1 MTTTEVIYNK
11 VFEDSLN
18 ETFKMVQLSDE
29 VRELTKK
36 VTEQKDAVSKQY
48 DKICSLNTDFEFS
61 YTKNEIYQAN
71 QRILKQAE
79 SYQLMAIRK
88 KNNHLKR
95 QKIKLELEI
104 VELEEAKRDFDRL
117 TKIIRVL
124 KNVHDELLTG
134 KRKGSTI
141 TIL

>member
-1 MTTTEVIYNK
+1 MPSTEVIYNK

-18 ETFKMVQLSDE
+18 ETSNMVQLSDE

-36 VTEQKDAVSKQY
+36 FTEQKDAINKQY
-48 DKICSLNTDFEFS
+48 DKICSLNKDFEFS
-61 YTKNEIYQAN
+61 YTNNEIYQAN
-71 QRILKQAE
+71 QRILKQTE
-79 SYQLMAIRK
+79 YYQLMATRK

-104 VELEEAKRDFDRL
+104 VELEEAKRDFDRF
-117 TKIIRVL
+117 TKIFQVL
-124 KNVHDELLTG
+124 KLVHDELLTG
-134 KRKGSTI
+134 KRKSSTI